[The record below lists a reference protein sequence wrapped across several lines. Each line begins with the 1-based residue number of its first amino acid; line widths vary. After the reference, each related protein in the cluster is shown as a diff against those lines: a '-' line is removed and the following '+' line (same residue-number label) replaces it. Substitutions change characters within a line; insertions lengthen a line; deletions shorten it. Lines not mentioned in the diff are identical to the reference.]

1 MAGFPVGAGLALG
14 FGSAAAGFAEGVAS
28 SLLARER
35 ARLMEEMETKRLTT
49 SALLNYGLQHP
60 EAVQE
65 NPAYFNLLNTITP
78 GLGSMWQD
86 LAHQSAVA
94 KAEEQ
99 RQFEQALTA
108 PAAPGV
114 SRELTRGPKGTTLRE
129 RFDPS
134 KTPEAVAALERARTQ
149 AHEETQEPFL
159 TARMTFKQEQ
169 ENLREARRLQAQI
182 EALQFRATED
192 QKRRLLQLGQALEAQ
207 ITRLT
212 AERSKRFFGRGDID
226 QRLNNLLAMRLRLG
240 EMALKLGLDPTTFA
254 TVGPASGGEDMG
266 GPMLPGERPEVR
278 QFLLQQPAALPPTAP
293 PAAAPPPAPQ
303 VAPPG
308 PARSRRA
315 PTAPEAVSLDREPT
329 ISAEAAQ

>member
-14 FGSAAAGFAEGVAS
+14 FGAGAAGFAEGVAS

-114 SRELTRGPKGTTLRE
+114 SRELTRTPKGTTLRE
-129 RFDPS
+129 RFDAS
-134 KTPEAVAALERARTQ
+134 KTPEAVAAIERARTQ
-149 AHEETQEPFL
+149 AREETQEPFVTERIL
-159 TARMTFKQEQ
+159 LREEQ
-169 ENLREARRLQAQI
+169 ANLRAAKQLQERIQAR
-182 EALQFRATED
+182 QFRATED
-192 QKRRLLQLGQALEAQ
+192 EKRRLLQLGQALEAQ

-212 AERSKRFFGRGDID
+212 TERSKHFRTADID
-226 QRLNNLLAMRLRLG
+226 QRLDNLLAMRLKLG
-240 EMALKLGLDPTTFA
+240 ATAQQLGLDPTTFA
-254 TVGPASGGEDMG
+254 TVGPPPELETTG
-266 GPMLPGERPEVR
+266 GPTLPRERPEVR

-303 VAPPG
+303 AAPSQ

-315 PTAPEAVSLDREPT
+315 PTAPEAVFLDTREPT
-329 ISAEAAQ
+329 ISEEAAQ

>member
-35 ARLMEEMETKRLTT
+35 ARLVEEMETKRLTT

-149 AHEETQEPFL
+149 AREETQEPFV
-159 TARMTFKQEQ
+159 TARMAFKEEQ
-169 ENLREARRLQAQI
+169 ANLREARRLQERIQAR
-182 EALQFRATED
+182 QFRATED
-192 QKRRLLQLGQALEAQ
+192 EKRRLLQLGQALEAQ

-226 QRLNNLLAMRLRLG
+226 QRLNNLLAMRIRLG
-240 EMALKLGLDPTTFA
+240 EMAQRLGLDPTTFA
-254 TVGPASGGEDMG
+254 TVGPASGAEDMG
-266 GPMLPGERPEVR
+266 GPMMPGERPEVR

-303 VAPPG
+303 VAPSR

-315 PTAPEAVSLDREPT
+315 STAPEAVSLDREPT

>member
-14 FGSAAAGFAEGVAS
+14 FGAGAAGFAEGVAS

-114 SRELTRGPKGTTLRE
+114 SRELTRTPKGTTLRE
-129 RFDPS
+129 RFDAS
-134 KTPEAVAALERARTQ
+134 KTPEAVAALERERTQ
-149 AHEETQEPFL
+149 AREETQEPFVTERIL
-159 TARMTFKQEQ
+159 LREEQ
-169 ENLREARRLQAQI
+169 ANLRAAKQLQERIQAR
-182 EALQFRATED
+182 QFRATED
-192 QKRRLLQLGQALEAQ
+192 EKRRLLQLGQALEAQ

-212 AERSKRFFGRGDID
+212 TERSKRFFGRGDID
-226 QRLNNLLAMRLRLG
+226 QRLSNLLAMRLKLG
-240 EMALKLGLDPTTFA
+240 ETAQQLGLDPTTFA
-254 TVGPASGGEDMG
+254 TVGPTPGAETTG
-266 GPMLPGERPEVR
+266 GPMLPRERPEVR
-278 QFLLQQPAALPPTAP
+278 QFLLQQPAAPPPTAP

-303 VAPPG
+303 AAPS
-308 PARSRRA
+308 RSRRA
-315 PTAPEAVSLDREPT
+315 PTAPEAVSLGREPT
-329 ISAEAAQ
+329 ISEEAAQ